1 MKAVLHYRAG
11 PQFRD
16 RLEAWRAQGIDV
28 AVIDETDT
36 IGWTRELHDADVLL
50 HVLAPVT
57 AAMLDEAPRLRLIQK
72 IGVGVNTID
81 RAAAAA
87 RGIVV
92 ANMPG
97 SNSQAVAELALAL
110 LLAVL
115 RRVVDLDRATRAGI
129 GWQLDPAEVE
139 RAGEIGGKTVG
150 LIGYGEIPRRLAP
163 VFRALGAEVIYTR
176 RSAGGDPAQ
185 CALPE
190 LLARADIVSLHVPL
204 DATTRHLL
212 DRAALA
218 RLRPGAII
226 LNTARGELIDEAA
239 LTDALRSGHVR
250 GAGLDVFATEPAKAS
265 PLFALPNVV
274 LSPHLGWYTQET
286 LARSLD
292 IALEN
297 CRRIGAGE
305 PLLHE
310 VRTSPT

>member
-11 PQFRD
+11 PQFRA
-16 RLEAWRAQGIDV
+16 RLEAWRAHGVDV

-36 IGWTRELHDADVLL
+36 IGWTRELRDADVLL

-115 RRVVDLDRATRAGI
+115 RRVVDLDRATRAGE

-163 VFRALGAEVIYTR
+163 VLRALDAEVIYTR
-176 RSAGGDPAQ
+176 RGAGGDPAQ
-185 CALPE
+185 CTLPE

-218 RLRPGAII
+218 RLRPGAVIV
-226 LNTARGELIDEAA
+226 NTARGDLIDEAA
-239 LTDALRSGHVR
+239 LADALRSGHVR

-265 PLFALPNVV
+265 LLFALPNVV

-297 CRRIGAGE
+297 CRRVGAGV

-310 VRTSPT
+310 VRYAS

>member
-11 PQFRD
+11 PQFRE
-16 RLEAWRAQGIDV
+16 RLEAWRAHGIDV

-36 IGWTRELHDADVLL
+36 IGWRRELHDADVLL

-176 RSAGGDPAQ
+176 RSAGGDPAR

>member
-1 MKAVLHYRAG
+1 MNAVLHYRAG
-11 PQFRD
+11 PQFRA
-16 RLEAWRAQGIDV
+16 RLEAWRTHGIDV
-28 AVIDETDT
+28 AVIDETDAAA
-36 IGWTRELHDADVLL
+36 WTREMRHADVLL
-50 HVLAPVT
+50 HVLKPVT

-87 RGIVV
+87 RGIAV

-110 LLAVL
+110 MLAVL
-115 RRVVDLDRATRAGI
+115 RRVVDLDRATRAGD
-129 GWQLDPAEVE
+129 GWQLEPAEVE

-163 VFRALGAEVIYTR
+163 VLRALGADVIYTR
-176 RSAGGDPAQ
+176 RGRGDEPGQ
-185 CALPE
+185 CSLDE
-190 LLARADIVSLHVPL
+190 LLVRADIVSLHVPL
-204 DATTRHLL
+204 DATTRNLL
-212 DRAALA
+212 DRDAIA
-218 RLRPGAII
+218 RLRPGAVIV
-226 LNTARGELIDEAA
+226 NTARGELIDEAA
-239 LTDALRSGHVR
+239 LADALRSGHLR
-250 GAGLDVFATEPAKAS
+250 GAGLDVFATEPATAI
-265 PLFALPNVV
+265 PLFALPNLV

-292 IALEN
+292 IAREN

-310 VRTSPT
+310 VRYAS